1 MNLPSFQNSK
11 TDSIKNLYQL
21 YGIMVDVL
29 RLDLLHPLISGNK
42 WFKLS
47 EYFKDAL
54 AQQKKFI
61 LSFGGAFSNHIL
73 ATAAA
78 SKVVGLKSI
87 GIIRGEKP
95 LILSSTLQQAESFG
109 MKLFFVSRE
118 MYGKKIIPC
127 VIYDQFSREEIYI
140 ISEGGYGELGRIGAA
155 QILKHSKQT
164 VYTHIIAAAGTGT
177 TLAGLVSSALPGQ
190 RILGISVL
198 KNNISLEQ
206 EIKNLLPSSLHANF
220 SLLHDYHFGGYSKK
234 TSELIAF
241 MNDWYVQTSIPSDFV
256 YTGKLFYAANDLIKK
271 NYFPAASNIL
281 IIHSGG
287 LPGNSSL
294 PKGTLTF

>member
-21 YGIMVDVL
+21 YGVMVDVL

-47 EYFKDAL
+47 EYFTDAHE
-54 AQQKKFI
+54 QGKKII

-95 LILSSTLQQAESFG
+95 LILSLTLQQAESFG

-127 VIYDQFSREEIYI
+127 VIYDQFPREEIYI
-140 ISEGGYGELGRIGAA
+140 ISEGGYGELGRIGAE
-155 QILKHSKQT
+155 QILKHSNQT

-190 RILGISVL
+190 RIIGVSVF
-198 KNNISLEQ
+198 KNNVSLKE
-206 EIKNLLPSSLHANF
+206 EIKNLLPRSLHSNF
-220 SLLHDYHFGGYSKK
+220 CILHDYHLGGYAKK
-234 TSELIAF
+234 TRKLIAF
-241 MNDWYVQTSIPSDFV
+241 MNNWYVQTSIPSDFV
-256 YTGKLFYAANDLIKK
+256 YTGKLFYAVNDLIKK
-271 NYFPAASNIL
+271 N
-281 IIHSGG
+281 
-287 LPGNSSL
+287 
-294 PKGTLTF
+294 